1 MSVRTPRHVTEKL
14 IPSFKRFS
22 HDTAAAQT
30 SDRRVSC
37 ACATD
42 ETLCEVRRCL
52 REASAKQESVR
63 AAAAL
68 RTDLEGMLQ
77 SLKAV
82 MERTISRH
90 NATVAALAENF
101 RGMLNEHRT
110 IVDECERLETSAE
123 RQAAKTFGL
132 CGVYEKER
140 SQQRTLEAK
149 NVRLAAENQ
158 QLREQLGH
166 DDTRDRLRAERDA
179 LAERRKRT
187 TVDLDEATAALAE
200 CRAELEADRHEFCEL
215 TGAVRDAEG
224 EARRRMLQEM
234 KLTEFE
240 RSLTHAINVGS
251 KREKAVNAMLA
262 GQKAWHE
269 RLKSSVDT
277 AQRKVVALRDKE
289 RPANADGPIGKLHE
303 SVTRV
308 EVELVGLRQRNDQQ
322 EAELAGLR
330 QQNVRLMD
338 RADELRRKLADV
350 ETATA
355 EATVI
360 QTYQDRLDEVAR
372 ARDELASKCQ
382 RIVELK
388 DLCERAE
395 RERAERE
402 RVERECAER
411 EKLEVEAVATT
422 KQTSLCDRKRRYHVD
437 ADRSSYHPVYR
448 SDEILTELMAENLWQ
463 PAENVGPS
471 VVNTLEDTEQKN
483 FEKLLAECQA
493 MIDMN

>member
-1 MSVRTPRHVTEKL
+1 MSVRTPRLVTEKL
-14 IPSFKRFS
+14 IPPFMRFS

-30 SDRRVSC
+30 SDRRMSC
-37 ACATD
+37 TCATD
-42 ETLCEVRRCL
+42 ETLCEIRCYL

-63 AAAAL
+63 SAAAL

-101 RGMLNEHRT
+101 RDMLNEHRV
-110 IVDECERLETSAE
+110 IVDECERLKTSAE

-132 CGVYEKER
+132 CGVYENER

-149 NVRLAAENQ
+149 NVWLAAENQ

-166 DDTRDRLRAERDA
+166 DTRDRLRAERDA

-187 TVDLDEATAALAE
+187 TENLDEATVALAK
-200 CRAELEADRHEFCEL
+200 CRAELEADRREFCEL

-224 EARRRMLQEM
+224 EARRQMLQEV

-240 RSLTHAINVGS
+240 LGLTHAINVGS
-251 KREKAVNAMLA
+251 KREKAANAMLA
-262 GQKAWHE
+262 GQEAWRE
-269 RLKSSVDT
+269 RLTSSVD
-277 AQRKVVALRDKE
+277 AVQRKVTALRDKE
-289 RPANADGPIGKLHE
+289 RPANADGPICKLHE
-303 SVTRV
+303 SVTRA

-322 EAELAGLR
+322 ETELVGLR
-330 QQNVRLMD
+330 QQNVRLAN
-338 RADELRRKLADV
+338 RANELRRKLADV
-350 ETATA
+350 ESATA
-355 EATVI
+355 EATVT

-388 DLCERAE
+388 DLCERTE
-395 RERAERE
+395 RKR
-402 RVERECAER
+402 AER
-411 EKLEVEAVATT
+411 EKLEAEAVATT
-422 KQTSLCDRKRRYHVD
+422 KQTSLCGRKRRYHVS

-448 SDEILTELMAENLWQ
+448 SDEILMELMAENLWQ
-463 PAENVGPS
+463 PAENVGLS

-483 FEKLLAECQA
+483 FEKVLAECQA